1 MMSTAGDT
9 QTENGVEAAEVRR
22 AAETGPA
29 DSTGREGRAVG
40 DAHAG
45 ASGRDRDTPAVADI
59 PITGMTCAACVAR
72 NERTL
77 RGLEGVASADVNF
90 ATERAHVTYDPQK
103 LAFDDLIAAVR
114 GGGYDVATQTL
125 TLAVV
130 GMTCA
135 SCVAR
140 VEKALKAVP
149 GVVSA
154 AVNLATEKATV
165 EIVPTQTDR
174 EALADAVRAA
184 GYQVV
189 DEAPGDAG
197 AVDAVDA
204 EQAARDRAYRT
215 LKRKVIVGAALSFI
229 VFLGSMH
236 EWFPFLP
243 MWLHDP
249 YVLWALATPVQFWVG
264 WQFYVGAVKA
274 ARHKTTDMNT
284 LIALGSSAAY
294 FYSVLG
300 VVAPGLFQY
309 EGIGAPMYF
318 DSSALIITLVLLGR
332 MLEARAKGQTSEAIK
347 KLIGLQPRTARVLRD
362 GDETDVPVA
371 DVVPG
376 DLVVVRPG
384 EKLPVDGVVVEGG
397 SAVDE
402 SMLTG
407 EPIPVVKEAGAEVI
421 GATVNTTG
429 SFTFRA
435 TRVGKHTALAQIV
448 RLVQEAQGSKP
459 PIARLADTVASY
471 FVPAVIAVATA
482 TLLAWILFGPEPALN
497 YALLNFVAVLVIAC
511 PCALGLATPTAIMVG
526 TGRGAENGVLI
537 RSGEALE
544 TAHKL
549 TTIVLDKT
557 GTITEG
563 KPSVTDV
570 IVFDGHSADG
580 RRGEDDGTSAEIV
593 ALSGDELLRLA
604 AGAERGSEHPLG
616 TAIVA
621 AARERGIE
629 VPDAADFTSVTGRG
643 VRARIE
649 DREVAVGSE
658 RILGG
663 DDDAAVDGATAVG
676 GATAFLNGRVA
687 ELRAAGRTPMFVA
700 LDGRPVGIIAVADAV
715 KPESSRAVGRL
726 REFGLEV
733 IMLTGDALATAEAVG
748 RQVGV
753 DRVLA
758 GVLPEEKAAEI
769 TRLQQEGKRVAMV
782 GDGINDA
789 PALAQAD
796 IGIAIGTGT
805 DVAIEAGD
813 ITLMSGDLN
822 GVVTAISLSRRTM
835 RTIRQNLFWAFAY
848 NTALIPLAAGVF
860 YPAFGILLNPIF
872 AAAAM
877 GLSSVTVVSNSLR
890 LRRFKPAS

>member
-1 MMSTAGDT
+1 
-9 QTENGVEAAEVRR
+9 
-22 AAETGPA
+22 
-29 DSTGREGRAVG
+29 
-40 DAHAG
+40 
-45 ASGRDRDTPAVADI
+45 
-59 PITGMTCAACVAR
+59 MTCAACVAR

-77 RGLEGVASADVNF
+77 RGLEGVESADVNF
-90 ATERAHVTYDPQK
+90 ATERAHVTYDPGSI
-103 LAFDDLIAAVR
+103 AFDDLVAAVR
-114 GGGYDVATQTL
+114 GGGYDVATQTV
-125 TLAVV
+125 TLPVV

-140 VEKALKAVP
+140 VEKALK
-149 GVVSA
+149 GVDGVIDAS
-154 AVNLATEKATV
+154 VNLATERATV
-165 EIVPTQTDR
+165 EFVPTETDR
-174 EALADAVRAA
+174 AELVAAVEAA
-184 GYQVV
+184 GYEVV
-189 DEAPGDAG
+189 RESRGAGGDAG
-197 AVDAVDA
+197 AEAVSGAEDAVDA
-204 EQAARDRAYRT
+204 EQAARDRAYRA
-215 LKRKVIVGAALSFI
+215 LKRKVIVGAVLGALIFI
-229 VFLGSMH
+229 GSMR
-236 EWFPFLP
+236 EWFWFWPDVMQDPIFL
-243 MWLHDP
+243 W
-249 YVLWALATPVQFWVG
+249 VLATPVQFWVG
-264 WQFYVGAVKA
+264 WQFYVGAFKA
-274 ARHKTTDMNT
+274 ARHRTSDMNT

-300 VVAPGLFQY
+300 VLAPGLFAY
-309 EGIGAPMYF
+309 EGIGTPMYF

-347 KLIGLQPRTARVLRD
+347 KLIGLQPKTARVIRD
-362 GDETDVPVA
+362 GVEADVPVA
-371 DVVPG
+371 EVVPG

-384 EKLPVDGVVVEGG
+384 EKLPVDGEVVEGG

-407 EPIPVVKEAGAEVI
+407 EPLPVVKEPGDEVI

-435 TRVGKHTALAQIV
+435 TRVGKETALAQIV

-471 FVPAVIAVATA
+471 FVPAVIAAATA
-482 TLLAWILFGPEPALN
+482 TLVVWLIFGPEPSLN
-497 YALLNFVAVLVIAC
+497 YALLNFIAVLVIAC

-526 TGRGAENGVLI
+526 TGRGAESGVLI

-549 TTIVLDKT
+549 TTVVLDKT

-563 KPSVTDV
+563 RPSVTDV
-570 IVFDGHSADG
+570 LVLDG
-580 RRGEDDGTSAEIV
+580 RGPTGGG
-593 ALSGDELLRLA
+593 ALSGVDASSGGDVSAAVDVSAGGDATARIDEAQLLRLA
-604 AGAERGSEHPLG
+604 AGAERTSEHPLG
-616 TAIVA
+616 VAIVE
-621 AARERGIE
+621 AARRREIE
-629 VPDAADFTSVTGRG
+629 VPQAEGFESLTGRG
-643 VRARIE
+643 VRATVEGHEI
-649 DREVAVGSE
+649 AVGSE
-658 RILGG
+658 VLVGG
-663 DDDAAVDGATAVG
+663 DGERADLPSLDGR
-676 GATAFLNGRVA
+676 L
-687 ELRAAGRTPMFVA
+687 EEMRAAGKTPMFVSR
-700 LDGRPVGIIAVADAV
+700 DGEVVGVVAVSDAV
-715 KPESSRAVGRL
+715 KPESVRAVSRL
-726 REFGLEV
+726 KALGLEV
-733 IMLTGDALATAEAVG
+733 VMLTGDALATAEAVG
-748 RQVGV
+748 REVGV

-758 GVLPEEKAAEI
+758 GVLPEQKAAEVA
-769 TRLQQEGKRVAMV
+769 RLQQAGKRVAMV

-822 GVVTAISLSRRTM
+822 GVVTAIALSRRTM

-860 YPAFGILLNPIF
+860 YPAFGLLLSPIF

-890 LRRFKPAS
+890 LRRFRPPS